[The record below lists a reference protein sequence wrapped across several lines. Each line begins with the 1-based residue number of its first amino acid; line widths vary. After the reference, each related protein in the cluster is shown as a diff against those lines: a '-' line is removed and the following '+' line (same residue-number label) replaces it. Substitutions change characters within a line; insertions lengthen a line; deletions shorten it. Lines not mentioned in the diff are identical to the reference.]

1 MLGFLSRRNREM
13 DPYLE
18 MRRENRDSAWVVAG
32 PSVFLSSGDGYVGNL
47 LELPRG
53 FQTPVRG
60 SRVKVGFLWR
70 HSSGKMPHLT
80 FRGESPPFSRVVAAN
95 LGFLLSYNG
104 DLRDLLL
111 FPWESPGSM
120 RVARGPLG
128 IPLLL
133 LPWPRSS
140 SGVEA
145 GTSGFFS
152 SADMELAVP
161 LEFTQ
166 GSQV

>member
-1 MLGFLSRRNREM
+1 M

-70 HSSGKMPHLT
+70 YSLGKRPHLAL
-80 FRGESPPFSRVVAAN
+80 RGEFPPFSRVAAAN
-95 LGFLLSYNG
+95 LGFLLSYYG
-104 DLRDLLL
+104 DLRDPLMG
-111 FPWESPGSM
+111 PQECPVSM
-120 RVARGPLG
+120 RVARGL
-128 IPLLL
+128 
-133 LPWPRSS
+133 
-140 SGVEA
+140 
-145 GTSGFFS
+145 SGF
-152 SADMELAVP
+152 LCNRCR
-161 LEFTQ
+161 
-166 GSQV
+166 G